1 MQIPSIFM
9 AVPRQRDRRICST
22 GCKPHSKCDQQ
33 ALRTKKSS
41 SFWSFMVNPRPAFR
55 VLSTTYLRQAVH
67 RLSAQGLPSLR
78 ARLNARASGKHEHS
92 VSLRCIALGSYGE
105 MLGTQITEG
114 SCIARGPLGR
124 CEEGIGS

>member
-1 MQIPSIFM
+1 MMPSEGAGAAERCEARASQPTRRTARDEPELSFLSVAARAHADRERGWRHKR
-9 AVPRQRDRRICST
+9 AVAAKKRRPT
-22 GCKPHSKCDQQ
+22 G
-33 ALRTKKSS
+33 A
-41 SFWSFMVNPRPAFR
+41 
-55 VLSTTYLRQAVH
+55 
-67 RLSAQGLPSLR
+67 
-78 ARLNARASGKHEHS
+78 ARASGKHEHS